1 MNKNEII
8 TRAKEFCID
17 NKINDYPVRIVQ
29 ICKNY
34 DISVF
39 EQYLPSDVS
48 GFIVVQEEN
57 FHNYNTNKL
66 IVVNLS
72 DSARR
77 RRFTIAH
84 ELAHYI
90 LHREKNQPIYA
101 HRDAG
106 QYGGI
111 ETEANL
117 FASNI
122 LMPEKLVKD
131 ALSLFENDEW
141 GEIPF
146 FEKIRFIAD
155 KFAVSEQAAEVRLDQ
170 LGVR

>member
-1 MNKNEII
+1 MTKNQIVEK
-8 TRAKEFCID
+8 AQEFCID
-17 NKINDYPVRIVQ
+17 NKINDYPVKIVQ
-29 ICKNY
+29 ICENY
-34 DISVF
+34 DIKVF
-39 EQYLPSDVS
+39 EQYLPPEVS
-48 GFIVVQEEN
+48 GFIVIQEEN
-57 FHNYNTNKL
+57 FKFYDTNKL

-90 LHREKNQPIYA
+90 LHREKDQPIYA

-122 LMPEKLVKD
+122 LMPENLVKD
-131 ALSLFENDEW
+131 ALSHFESDAW
-141 GEIPF
+141 GEVPF
-146 FEKIRFIAD
+146 FEKISFIAD
-155 KFAVSEQAAEVRLDQ
+155 EFAVSEQAAQVRLEQ
-170 LGVR
+170 LGVN